1 MASPNATFTE
11 LVSTTF
17 RKHRKEIADNISN
30 RNALYK
36 YIVKQGNYT
45 KDDGGLT
52 IVTPLD
58 YQENSTYQ
66 RYSDWDLLNIQA
78 SDVIS
83 AAEYQWR
90 QIALN
95 VVSSGRELR
104 INSGQSKIT
113 SLAKAKMKNAL
124 RTFANNFSTDM
135 YSDGTATNQINGL
148 QALIADAGTGTVGGI
163 NSSTFTFWQNN
174 LFDASD
180 ESVTSSA
187 TTIENSMLLPA
198 WLEVD
203 RGPADQ
209 PDLIVMDSVYYQYF
223 ENSQTSIKRYMKE
236 DSASAGFITL
246 KYKNADVLYD
256 GGSGIPASHAYLI
269 NTQYLGLCVHR
280 DADLEVMDEQRPI
293 NQDGV
298 VVPLIWMGNMTCSNR
313 NQQSVIHE

>member
-1 MASPNATFTE
+1 MASPNSTFTE

-17 RKHRKEIADNISN
+17 RKHRKEIADNVSN

-58 YQENSTYQ
+58 YAENGTYQ
-66 RYSDWDLLNIQA
+66 RYSDWDTLNIQA

-113 SLAKAKMKNAL
+113 SLAKGKMKNAL
-124 RTFANNFSTDM
+124 RTFANNFSSDM

-148 QALIADAGTGTVGGI
+148 QALVADAGAGTVGGI
-163 NSSTFTFWQNN
+163 DSSVYTFWGNN
-174 LFDASD
+174 FFDCSV
-180 ESVTSSA
+180 ESVTSSS
-187 TTIENSMLLPA
+187 TTIENNMLLPA

-203 RGPADQ
+203 RGPSDQ

-256 GGSGIPASHAYLI
+256 GGSGIPASHAYLL

-313 NQQSVIHE
+313 SQQSVIVE